1 MPRATLH
8 KARVVKN
15 AAVAMASRPAAS
27 SPQDLVKLVRDLAD
41 VVESLAMI
49 VDDIESRPR
58 K

>member
-1 MPRATLH
+1 MAT
-8 KARVVKN
+8 
-15 AAVAMASRPAAS
+15 RPAAS

>member
-15 AAVAMASRPAAS
+15 AAVSMASRPAAS

-49 VDDIESRPR
+49 VDDMASRPR

>member
-8 KARVVKN
+8 KARLVKS

-49 VDDIESRPR
+49 VDELESRPR

>member
-15 AAVAMASRPAAS
+15 AAKSMASKPS
-27 SPQDLVKLVRDLAD
+27 MSPELAKLVRDLAD

-49 VDDIESRPR
+49 VDEMESRPR

>member
-15 AAVAMASRPAAS
+15 AAVAMATRPAAAV
-27 SPQDLVKLVRDLAD
+27 SPELVKLVKDLAD

-49 VDDIESRPR
+49 VDDIEGRPR

>member
-15 AAVAMASRPAAS
+15 AAVSMASRPAAAV
-27 SPQDLVKLVRDLAD
+27 SPELVKLVRDLAD

-49 VDDIESRPR
+49 IDDMESRPR

>member
-8 KARVVKN
+8 KARLIKT

-27 SPQDLVKLVRDLAD
+27 SPQDLAKIVRDLAD

-49 VDDIESRPR
+49 IDDIESRPR

>member
-15 AAVAMASRPAAS
+15 AAVSMASKPAVSA
-27 SPQDLVKLVRDLAD
+27 QELAQLVKDLAD

-49 VDDIESRPR
+49 VDDLTSRPP

>member
-1 MPRATLH
+1 MSRATLH

-15 AAVAMASRPAAS
+15 AAVAMASRPSMAPELA
-27 SPQDLVKLVRDLAD
+27 KLVRDLAD

-49 VDDIESRPR
+49 VDDMASRPR